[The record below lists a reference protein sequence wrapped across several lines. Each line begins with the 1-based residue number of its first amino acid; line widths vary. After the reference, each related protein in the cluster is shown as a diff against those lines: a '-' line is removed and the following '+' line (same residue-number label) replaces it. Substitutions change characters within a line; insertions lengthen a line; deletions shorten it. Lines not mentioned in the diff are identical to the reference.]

1 MTPERLRQIGEI
13 CRVARDRSPE
23 QRSAYLDGACGEDR
37 GLRRQVEALLAEEP
51 SQPDATVTMLEGRR
65 LGPYHVLTRL
75 GAGGMGEVYRA
86 HDSKLGRDVAVKTLP
101 PAFAEDPERL
111 ARFRREARTL
121 ASLNHPNIGAIYEL
135 EEFDG
140 TTCLVLELVEGK
152 TLRGP
157 LPVELALEYGSQ
169 IAEALEAAH
178 AKGITHRDLKPANI
192 KVTPE
197 GRVKVLDFG
206 LAKAVW
212 GIGDQ
217 DLSSLSVVGSQSIA
231 GQIVGTPPYMSP
243 EQARGGEVNQ
253 RTDVWA
259 FGCVL
264 YELLAGKRAF
274 GGSNL
279 QETLREI
286 FELEP
291 DWSALPPK
299 TPVKIRGLLRRC
311 LEKDAARRLPDI
323 RLAREEI
330 GKARR
335 GSRRWIAAA
344 VAGVAIILAAAAV
357 SLWPDRRPFGPDQW
371 VQLTRLSDSV
381 GQPALS
387 PDGRMVAFV
396 RGASTFYTPGE
407 IYVKMLPDGEAVQL
421 TNDGLKKMSPVFS
434 PDGSRI
440 AYTVT
445 EGGKWDTW
453 QVPVINGR
461 PRAWLENASGLSW
474 IGKDRVMFSE
484 IKDNDI
490 HMAIVAAQENRAEAR
505 DVYVPAGIRGMAH
518 RSYLSPDGKWSLIVE
533 MDRGPWLPCRLVS
546 TDGQSPGRQVGPP
559 NAACTFAA
567 WSPDGKWM
575 FLSSGAGGAFHIW
588 RQRFPDGEPEQITS
602 GPTEEDG
609 IAMAA
614 DGRSFVTAVASRQS
628 AVWIHGPE
636 GERQVSLEGFAFDPK
651 FTPDGKRLLYRIL
664 KGATLND
671 ASELR
676 VTDLESGLTEPLLP
690 GVDIEGPQPTYD
702 VTRDGRQA
710 VVAGVDREG
719 KRRLW
724 LVPLG
729 RGSPPCAIP
738 GVEGVYQP
746 QFGASGE
753 IIFGIRAMEG
763 LLMIPHVVR
772 EDGTGLRKLGK
783 EFIGIKGLA
792 PDNKW
797 LVAVSTET
805 KDLQRGTEGR
815 GIIARSLTGE
825 EDLTLMSPSA
835 GTSLTEIVCKWSP
848 DGRTLVFVPLALY
861 RGQDMKA
868 YSFPLPP
875 GKMFPTIPPGGF
887 RSEAEMAK
895 VPGAKAFDVYDYAP
909 GPTQDVYAFTRESV
923 QRNLYRV
930 PLR

>member
-1 MTPERLRQIGEI
+1 MTPERRRQVEEI
-13 CRVARDRSPE
+13 CRVARDRTP
-23 QRSAYLDGACGEDR
+23 QLRSAYVEGACGADHE
-37 GLRRQVEALLAEEP
+37 LRRQVEALLAGELNQGE
-51 SQPDATVTMLEGRR
+51 ATVTMIEGRQ
-65 LGPYHVLTRL
+65 LGPYRVLTRL
-75 GAGGMGEVYRA
+75 GAGGMGEVHRA

-101 PAFAEDPERL
+101 PAFAGDPERL

-140 TTCLVLELVEGK
+140 TTCLVLELVEGE

-157 LPVELALEYGSQ
+157 LPVEKALEYANQ

-212 GIGDQ
+212 GLGDQ
-217 DLSSLSVVGSQSIA
+217 YLSSFSVVGSQSVA

-264 YELLAGKRAF
+264 YELLVGKRAF
-274 GGSNL
+274 RGSNL
-279 QETLREI
+279 QETLLEI
-286 FELEP
+286 FEREP

-299 TPVKIRGLLRRC
+299 TPAKIRALLRRC
-311 LEKDAARRLPDI
+311 LEKDPARRLPDI
-323 RLAREEI
+323 RMARQDI
-330 GKARR
+330 GEARR
-335 GSRRWIAAA
+335 GSRRWLVAGA
-344 VAGVAIILAAAAV
+344 AGVAILAAAAV
-357 SLWPDRRPFGPDQW
+357 SLWPDRRPFGPDRW

-396 RGASTFYTPGE
+396 RGASTFETPGE
-407 IYVKMLPDGEAVQL
+407 IYVKMLPDGEAVRL
-421 TNDGLKKMSPVFS
+421 TNDGLSKMSPVFS

-440 AYTVT
+440 AYTVRK
-445 EGGKWDTW
+445 GANWDTW
-453 QVPVINGR
+453 QVPVINGQ
-461 PRAWLENASGLSW
+461 PRLWLKNASGLSW

-484 IKDNDI
+484 IKNNDI
-490 HMAIVAAQENRAEAR
+490 HMAIVTAQENRADVR

-518 RSYLSPDGKWSLIVE
+518 RSYQSPDGKWSLIVE
-533 MDRGPWLPCRLVS
+533 MDRGPWIPCLLVS
-546 TDGQSPGRQVGPP
+546 MDGRPPPRRVGPP

-575 FLSSGAGGAFHIW
+575 FLSSSAGGAFHIW

-614 DGRSFVTAVASRQS
+614 DGRSLVTAVASRQS
-628 AVWIHGPE
+628 AVWVHGLD

-651 FTPDGKRLLYRIL
+651 FTPDGRKLLYRIL
-664 KGATLND
+664 KGATLSE
-671 ASELR
+671 ASQLR

-690 GVDIEGPQPTYD
+690 GIDVMGTGQPMYDI
-702 VTRDGRQA
+702 TRDGRQA
-710 VVAGVDREG
+710 AAAGVDREG

-724 LVPLG
+724 LVPLDQ
-729 RGSPPCAIP
+729 GSPPRAIP
-738 GVEGVYQP
+738 GFEGVYQP

-753 IIFGIRAMEG
+753 IIFAVRAMEG
-763 LLMIPHVVR
+763 LLMFPHVVR
-772 EDGTGLRKLGK
+772 EDGTGLRKLSK
-783 EFIGIKGLA
+783 EFIEIKGLS

-797 LVAVSTET
+797 LVVVTVT
-805 KDLQRGTEGR
+805 KNQERGAEGR

-825 EDLTLMSPSA
+825 ADLTLIAPAA
-835 GTSLTEIVCKWSP
+835 GTVLTEIVCKWSP
-848 DGRTLVFVPLALY
+848 DGRTLVIVPMALN
-861 RGQDMKA
+861 RGQSMKV

-875 GKMFPTIPPGGF
+875 GKMFPAIPPGGF

-895 VPGAKAFDVYDYAP
+895 VPGAKTFDVYDYAP
-909 GPTQDVYAFTRESV
+909 GPGEGVYAFTRESV